1 MDKQTLHKL
10 LGIACII
17 IALFIAVSTA
27 QHYQIQ
33 RLKDII
39 EKIDTT
45 TTIKHDTV
53 YQTQTFTD
61 TVPITKY
68 KTITKRDTI
77 YKDST
82 KHILTLES
90 KTYENTITND
100 GDTTTYQAH
109 VSGYNLDNQP
119 YPKLDSIKLHTSHQI
134 INTYTETIIEKKVPQ
149 KQRKFNVSVG
159 IGSGYGI
166 INKQVDIYAG
176 LIFGYRLWD

>member
-1 MDKQTLHKL
+1 MDKQTLQKL

-27 QHYQIQ
+27 QHYQLQ
-33 RLKDII
+33 RFKDLI

-109 VSGYNLDNQP
+109 VSGFNLDNQP

-134 INTYTETIIEKKVPQ
+134 INTVETITIEKKVPQ
-149 KQRKFNVSVG
+149 NVRKWHVSPQITFGYDPLNKQWGTVMGLG
-159 IGSGYGI
+159 IGY
-166 INKQVDIYAG
+166 DI
-176 LIFGYRLWD
+176 F

>member
-1 MDKQTLHKL
+1 MDKQTLQKL

-27 QHYQIQ
+27 QHYQLQ
-33 RLKDII
+33 RFRDII

-68 KTITKRDTI
+68 KTITKTDTL
-77 YKDST
+77 YKDS
-82 KHILTLES
+82 IPYVLTLQS
-90 KTYENTITND
+90 KSFENTITDD

-109 VSGYNLDNQP
+109 VSGYNINDEN
-119 YPKLDSIKLHTSHQI
+119 YPKLDSLKLRTSHRI
-134 INTYTETIIEKKVPQ
+134 INTVETITIEKKVPQ
-149 KQRKFNVSVG
+149 NVRKWHVSPQVTFGYDPLNKQWGTVMGLG
-159 IGSGYGI
+159 IGY
-166 INKQVDIYAG
+166 DI
-176 LIFGYRLWD
+176 F